1 MKRIV
6 VMAVSLLCL
15 CGCLKKPVRVAV
27 IDSGV
32 SNVSAHIL
40 DGHNYIDNSDD
51 TTDTQGHG
59 SMLAEIIVSYAPD
72 SYIIPLKVSC
82 EDPVVSD
89 FVIQA
94 IQDCIDQYEADIIC
108 MAFSIRESEDLHK
121 VIQKADEKGILM
133 VSAAGN
139 TGNRKQIL
147 YPAGY
152 EEVISVGALDADGNP
167 TSYSMVEGVDVFMD
181 GTWNESHGTS
191 VSCAKATGMFASGKW
206 NDRSDLQKE

>member
-27 IDSGV
+27 IDSGI

-72 SYIIPLKVSC
+72 CYIIPLKVSC

-108 MAFSIRESEDLHK
+108 MAFSIMESEELHD
-121 VIQKADEKGILM
+121 VIQRADDKGIVM
-133 VSAAGN
+133 VAAAGN
-139 TGNRKQIL
+139 VGNRKDTL
-147 YPAGY
+147 FPAGY
-152 EEVISVGALDADGNP
+152 EEVISVGALDSDGNP
-167 TSYSMVEGVDVFMD
+167 ASYSMVTGVDLFVD
-181 GTWNESHGTS
+181 GSWKQAQGTS
-191 VSCAKATGMFASGKW
+191 VACAKVAGMFASGKYHT
-206 NDRSDLQKE
+206 RQEVQK